1 MSDDI
6 DFLNS
11 GAETAS
17 STPKAPAASDVKDG
31 EGPARGPAFQVVVGL
46 IMIVA
51 LLAAAVFVGQK
62 EAPVAAAPPVAAAAA
77 VETPPP
83 ATTAAPAEGSA
94 TTAPPAPEMPSGPTP
109 GNTLAAE
116 IKEMKSQLD
125 GLSGQLK
132 ELQGKVDAQPKPKP
146 VPDLKPIQDKVD
158 DLAKSVAAVVPLGDK
173 VNNLDAS
180 VKTVEDDLTG
190 LTAEVKKLAAPAPAA
205 EEPSSAAAAPAL
217 SEGVDLFKAGK
228 YKEAGEVFKKVESAN
243 PKDARVYYYEAFAN
257 ALATGNWQ
265 GDPTLALARK
275 GAELEKAGT
284 TKATEVDAAFATLP
298 ANLKPWLAFFRTQ
311 AK

>member
-1 MSDDI
+1 
-6 DFLNS
+6 
-11 GAETAS
+11 
-17 STPKAPAASDVKDG
+17 
-31 EGPARGPAFQVVVGL
+31 
-46 IMIVA
+46 
-51 LLAAAVFVGQK
+51 
-62 EAPVAAAPPVAAAAA
+62 
-77 VETPPP
+77 
-83 ATTAAPAEGSA
+83 
-94 TTAPPAPEMPSGPTP
+94 MPSGPTP

-132 ELQGKVDAQPKPKP
+132 ELQGKVDALPKPKP

-180 VKTVEDDLTG
+180 VKSVKGDLDG
-190 LTAEVKKLAAPAPAA
+190 LAAEVKKLAAPAPAA
-205 EEPSSAAAAPAL
+205 EESSSAAPAL